1 MYHISGTKLDKPRGE
16 VREEIQRIVK
26 ILKGIKIAVLYIAIS
41 TGCTSLGLEDFVKEE
56 LLHAF
61 SKYGND

>member
-1 MYHISGTKLDKPRGE
+1 M
-16 VREEIQRIVK
+16 REEIQRIVK
-26 ILKGIKIAVLYIAIS
+26 ILKGKGIKITVLYIAIS
-41 TGCTSLGLEDFVKEE
+41 PGYTSLGLEAFVEEE

>member
-1 MYHISGTKLDKPRGE
+1 MWKK
-16 VREEIQRIVK
+16 IQRIVK

-41 TGCTSLGLEDFVKEE
+41 PGCTSLGLEDFVKEE

>member
-1 MYHISGTKLDKPRGE
+1 M
-16 VREEIQRIVK
+16 REEIQRIVK
-26 ILKGIKIAVLYIAIS
+26 ILKGKGIKIAVLYIAIS
-41 TGCTSLGLEDFVKEE
+41 PGCTSLGLEDFVEEE